1 MANSA
6 GRLHMQRPKSDER
19 SSAQPTAITRRA
31 SQDRAISRVNPA
43 DIERLRAVSTA
54 ANAYASANQFAL
66 YRTTKSRQTT
76 RRQLADLSLFASFLE
91 QAANLALTGADFY
104 EEPHIWS
111 AVSGGLVE
119 GFKLWMLEQG
129 YNVRSVNIRL
139 STMRTYAELAFKAQH
154 LPESEYLRIKAVRGF
169 SQKEGRRIDEN
180 RAVTRVGHKKE
191 HPTPIRRLAASELK
205 KLSGKRPVDYRD
217 RLLMCLLLDHGLR
230 CEEVAILKLSHVS
243 LADGLLAFFR
253 PKVGK
258 DSVHRLSPDTAS
270 ALHDYYA
277 QLKLP
282 ATTVNT
288 TPLVRASNKSGK
300 LLEGGMTTRA
310 INKRVGQIGAA
321 LGVDNLSPHDC
332 RHAWAT
338 EAARHSNLD
347 ALMQAGGWTSYAM
360 PLRYIEGKRIDNE
373 GIIIEY

>member
-1 MANSA
+1 MAISN
-6 GRLHMQRPKSDER
+6 KSQ
-19 SSAQPTAITRRA
+19 SAQRDAIRPASPASSTAIARGA
-31 SQDRAISRVNPA
+31 SQGGAVSRVNPM

-54 ANAYASANQFAL
+54 ANAYASTNQFAL

-76 RRQLADLSLFASFLE
+76 RRQLADLSLFAGFLE
-91 QAANLALTGADFY
+91 QVASLNLAGADFY

-119 GFKLWMLEQG
+119 TFKLWMLEQG

-139 STMRTYAELAFKAQH
+139 STMRTYAELAYKAQH
-154 LPESEYLRIKAVRGF
+154 LPESEYLRIKAVRGY

-191 HPTPIRRLAASELK
+191 HPTPIRRVAASELK
-205 KLSGKRPVDYRD
+205 KLQGKRPVDYRD

-243 LADGLLAFFR
+243 LAEGLLAFFR

-258 DSVHRLSPDTAS
+258 DSVQRLSPDTAN
-270 ALHDYYA
+270 ALRDYYA
-277 QLKLP
+277 QLNVST
-282 ATTVNT
+282 TTVNA
-288 TPLVRASNKSGK
+288 TPLLRASNKSGK

-310 INKRVGQIGAA
+310 INKRVGQIGSA
-321 LGVDNLSPHDC
+321 LGVDSLSPHDC

-373 GIIIEY
+373 GIVIEY